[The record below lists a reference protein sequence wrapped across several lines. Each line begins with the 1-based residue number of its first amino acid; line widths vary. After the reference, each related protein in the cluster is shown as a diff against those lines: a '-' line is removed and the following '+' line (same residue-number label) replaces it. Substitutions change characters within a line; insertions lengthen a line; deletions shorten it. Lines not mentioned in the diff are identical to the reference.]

1 MIHNLEVCASLG
13 VGMKVGEVTG
23 GAVSKRE
30 YSKYR
35 LTHTWSV
42 CLNLLFALLPEAV
55 SSMCAGI
62 MFVFIYVCSLF
73 KAQVFVK

>member
-1 MIHNLEVCASLG
+1 MCFPGGGNEG
-13 VGMKVGEVTG
+13 GEVTG

-35 LTHTWSV
+35 LTHTWGV